1 MNRTK
6 PRDLVIALVIAG
18 ILVNLLMQQAYASF
32 PDLPIAAG
40 AVLAALA
47 VVEFLL
53 TVALRP
59 RLRREQGARPVEP
72 LTAMRVVVLA
82 KASSVLGAVMFGA
95 WAGVLGYVL
104 PRAGRVTA
112 AAHDTTA
119 GVVGLICSAALV
131 AAALWL
137 EHNCRLP
144 DDRDRD
150 EDHDDDG
157 PRDYRL
163 PDDPYSR

>member
-1 MNRTK
+1 VRRTR
-6 PRDLVIALVIAG
+6 PRDLVIALIIAG
-18 ILVNLLMQQAYASF
+18 ILVNLLMQQAYSSL
-32 PDLPIAAG
+32 PHLPIAAG

-59 RLRREQGARPVEP
+59 RLRGEQGARPVEP
-72 LTAMRVVVLA
+72 LTAVRVVVLA
-82 KASSVLGAVMFGA
+82 KASSVLGAVMVGA

-104 PRAGRVTA
+104 PRADRVAA

-119 GVVGLICSAALV
+119 GIVGVLCAAALT

-144 DDRDRD
+144 DDRDD
-150 EDHDDDG
+150 DPDDG
-157 PRDYRL
+157 GPGDYRL
-163 PDDPYSR
+163 PDDRDTR